1 VLNAVPAQRTGVA
14 SGINNA
20 VASVGSLLMIALLGT
35 VALGTFDRSLD
46 RHLADAGPSPALA
59 QAVDSAR
66 GGFVIPAMPASL
78 SGAERE
84 QARAIIASALGDTV
98 RLALWI
104 ACVLSLASAFV
115 SVVML
120 GSANGAHGRR

>member
-1 VLNAVPAQRTGVA
+1 
-14 SGINNA
+14 
-20 VASVGSLLMIALLGT
+20 MIALLGT

-59 QAVDSAR
+59 QAVENAR
-66 GGFVIPAMPASL
+66 GGFVIPPMPAGL

-104 ACVLSLASAFV
+104 ACALSLASALV
-115 SVVML
+115 SAL
-120 GSANGAHGRR
+120 TLSSQAPLTAADRPAHPS